1 MFGRGEAL
9 AGESRS
15 PKLRA
20 SNRCGTGNRA
30 ASDALRSRSGGQG
43 IEERK
48 KSVVNP
54 QVDGIC
60 TPYARWRS
68 IVNRAAQGYIITGL
82 RRRDLRVRAAP
93 IAGYVEIAI
102 LENGNRRS
110 EPIVLT
116 EAQCEALA
124 QSLAMA
130 LYSG

>member
-1 MFGRGEAL
+1 M
-9 AGESRS
+9 
-15 PKLRA
+15 
-20 SNRCGTGNRA
+20 
-30 ASDALRSRSGGQG
+30 
-43 IEERK
+43 
-48 KSVVNP
+48 
-54 QVDGIC
+54 
-60 TPYARWRS
+60 
-68 IVNRAAQGYIITGL
+68 NRAAQGYIITGL